1 MDFALNEEQRAIEE
15 MATSLFHDTCSDD
28 FLRDFVE
35 RGDTS
40 MDELWASCIET
51 GLHSLYIPES
61 AGGSGLGMTEL
72 MLVLQAQGSAL
83 GLVPLWRHQLAATVI
98 AEYGDEALMPTV
110 LAAAEGGNLLSV
122 ADPSSSPISAKWHG
136 DSLLVSGTV
145 NALAEANRAETAV
158 IKVNLDGEIRLLA
171 LPIAAEGITLIEG
184 VMTQGEKV
192 ADVECKQVT
201 VPAVNLLAA
210 DASAWLQ
217 PRAIAALC
225 AQQLGISEH
234 QLKRTVE
241 YISERRQFERQI
253 GAFQAVQM
261 TMADCRVALEA
272 LRSSLWQLVYRLDAD
287 LGCDSEALATAFQ
300 ASEAGHLIGHKAQHV
315 HGGFGVDITYP
326 IHRYLYWSRA
336 IRLAL
341 GGSGDTLAQL
351 GDWLNDND
359 KLGWKYDLDE
369 NH

>member
-1 MDFALNEEQRAIEE
+1 MDFAFNEEQRAIEE
-15 MATSLFHDTCSDD
+15 MATSLFHDACTDD
-28 FLRDFVE
+28 FLREFVE
-35 RGDTS
+35 SGSTS
-40 MDELWASCIET
+40 MDDLWASCIET
-51 GLHSLYIPES
+51 GLHSLYIPEN

-83 GLVPLWRHQLAATVI
+83 GLVPLWRHQLAASVM
-98 AEYGDEALMPTV
+98 AEYGDDALMSLV
-110 LAAAEGGNLLSV
+110 LAAAEGGNLLTL
-122 ADPSSSPISAKWHG
+122 ADPAAAPVAAQWQG
-136 DSLLVSGTV
+136 DSLLVHGTV
-145 NALAEANRAETAV
+145 NAVAEASRAEAAV
-158 IKVNLDGEIRLLA
+158 IKVTLDDEQRLLT
-171 LPIAAEGITLIEG
+171 LPITSAGITLIEG
-184 VMTQGEKV
+184 VMTQGESV
-192 ADVECKQVT
+192 ADIQCQQVT

-261 TMADCRVALEA
+261 TMADCTVALEA
-272 LRSSLWQLVYRLDAD
+272 LRSSLWQLVYRLDEG

-341 GGSGDTLAQL
+341 GGSGDTLTQL